1 MDKLRRS
8 LTAKIISF
16 ALVIIMGAL
25 ITANIIFAGVLVN
38 NNLYISDEASVRN
51 KMLSYA
57 AEKTINNVTDY
68 FDCKLNY
75 MFSDIF
81 AKDDADYWESEML
94 IYKSIYSRE
103 SSNIFFTV
111 SDSDGNV
118 MLSNFITSAD
128 SSPEAE
134 FVFTRSFTRKVY
146 TNGSGGMFVLPN
158 STYDTDTEYTN
169 MYDGIAQS
177 DGVSTSAYGEEVSTY
192 GEISSTAEGAET
204 LTESYEPTTSVPS
217 ELLSSATERGI
228 TAKLLSDS
236 SDLLQTEYY
245 EAQDAKGSYVM
256 LELKWNNDTSLNG
269 KYLFDAQSG
278 FDGKIYAYCVDD
290 FIVERN
296 SENTDALIYFQSD
309 YAFSESGEVTPV
321 QSTDEPYIPAGYTSH
336 EETYTVK
343 LFIPPQVE
351 FTAIDMYSF
360 TCKAVSFGVAY
371 RNALIPISIAYLLLL
386 TVCAVFAF
394 YSAGYTKKAE
404 KPTAG
409 GIHKI
414 PLDIAAVIYIA
425 IGIITI
431 GVAWEWLYYSSM
443 HSKDSEIAIG
453 LTMLYIF
460 CVVSFIFF
468 ESIAVRIRCKTAFKN
483 TVAGRLITLFTRTIK
498 TKGLAVKTALI
509 YLAELAVIAVI
520 MLLTSLINNL
530 IPVVILALLL
540 LPLTFAFIYEFNVIS
555 DGTERFSSGDIST
568 KITEK
573 LLFEPFKQLAKNLN
587 SINDTVNNAVKER
600 LKSESMKTELITNVS
615 HDLKTPLTS
624 IVNYIDLL
632 KKLDIDDKTAK
643 EYIEVIDR
651 QSQRLKKLTI
661 DIVDASK
668 ASTGNIEVHPEK
680 LDLRVMVSQMDGEYC
695 DKLLENS
702 LSLITDI
709 PENPTYINADGR
721 LLWRIFDN
729 IMNNVCKYSLPGTR
743 VYLTL
748 TESDGMSTVTL
759 RNISRNELNIE
770 PEELTERFVRGDS
783 SRNTEGSG
791 LGLSIASSLT
801 ELMHGSFKI
810 IIDGD
815 LFKVSVTFPSVMQ

>member
-1 MDKLRRS
+1 MNRLRRNRP
-8 LTAKIISF
+8 AKIISF
-16 ALVIIMGAL
+16 ILVLIFGAL
-25 ITANIIFAGVLVN
+25 MTANIIFAAVLTN

-51 KMLSYA
+51 KMLSYT
-57 AEKTINNVTDY
+57 AERTINKIVDY
-68 FDCKLNY
+68 FDCKMNY
-75 MFSDIF
+75 MSSDIF
-81 AKDDADYWESEML
+81 AKDNADYWESEML

-111 SDSDGNV
+111 SDSGGFV
-118 MLSNFITSAD
+118 LLSNFTSAAD
-128 SSPEAE
+128 SSPKAE

-146 TNGSGGMFVLPN
+146 TNGSGGMFVLPD
-158 STYDTDTEYTN
+158 STYDRVTRYTD

-192 GEISSTAEGAET
+192 GETSATEEEEAT
-204 LTESYEPTTSVPS
+204 LTEAYEPTTSAPT
-217 ELLSSATERGI
+217 ELSSSTTGRGL
-228 TAKLLSDS
+228 TAKPLSDS
-236 SDLLQTEYY
+236 SELLQTEYY

-256 LELKWNNDTSLNG
+256 LELKWDDNASLNG

-290 FIVERN
+290 FIIERN
-296 SENTDALIYFQSD
+296 SENTSSLIYFQSD
-309 YAFSESGEVTPV
+309 YTVTESGEVV
-321 QSTDEPYIPAGYTSH
+321 SAQSADDANIPAGYTSH
-336 EETYTVK
+336 TETYTVK
-343 LFIPPQVE
+343 LYIPPQAE
-351 FTAIDMYSF
+351 FTANDMYSF

-371 RNALIPISIAYLLLL
+371 RNALIPISIIYMLLL
-386 TVCAVFAF
+386 TLCTVFTF

-404 KPTAG
+404 QPFAG
-409 GIHKI
+409 GIHRI
-414 PLDIAAVIYIA
+414 PLDIAALIYVP
-425 IGIITI
+425 IGIITVW
-431 GVAWEWLYYSSM
+431 VAREFLLYVSTRSS
-443 HSKDSEIAIG
+443 DGEIALG
-453 LTMLYIF
+453 LALLYLF
-460 CVVSFIFF
+460 CAVTFIFL
-468 ESIAVRIRCKTAFKN
+468 ESLAVRIRCKTVFKN
-483 TVAGRLITLFTRTIK
+483 TVTGRLVRLVSRTVK
-498 TKGLAVKTALI
+498 TKGLAVKTAFV
-509 YLAELAVIAVI
+509 YLAELAVIAAVG
-520 MLLTSLINNL
+520 LACALINNI
-530 IPVVILALLL
+530 IPLFIFALLL
-540 LPLTFAFIYEFNVIS
+540 LPLTFAFVYEFNVIS
-555 DGTERFSSGDIST
+555 EGTERFSSGDIGT

-573 LLFEPFKQLAKNLN
+573 LLFGPFKRLAANLN
-587 SINDTVNNAVKER
+587 SINDTVNNAVQER
-600 LKSESMKTELITNVS
+600 LKSENMKTELITNVS

-632 KKLDIDDKTAK
+632 KKLDIGDATAK

-695 DKLLENS
+695 DKLIESS

-709 PENPTYINADGR
+709 PESPTYINADGK

-729 IMNNVCKYSLPGTR
+729 IMSNVCKYSLPGTR

-748 TESDGMSTVTL
+748 TESDGMSTVIL
-759 RNISRNELNIE
+759 RNISKNELNIA

-791 LGLSIASSLT
+791 LGLSIASSLA

-810 IIDGD
+810 SIDGD
-815 LFKVSVTFPSVMQ
+815 LFKVSVAFPSVG